1 MPRVFDNPYSFP
13 PPFSLWSQAAFGF
26 GGGILFA
33 GRGQGVAEAT
43 RTNHTATLHTLQIPS
58 LPPSSSF
65 YAGPLRAITYRWISH
80 MHLPRGNTNPQLLI
94 LNHHP
99 STP

>member
-1 MPRVFDNPYSFP
+1 MPRVFENPYSFP
-13 PPFSLWSQAAFGF
+13 PPFSFWSQAVFGV
-26 GGGILFA
+26 GGILFA
-33 GRGQGVAEAT
+33 GRGQGVAEGT
-43 RTNHTATLHTLQIPS
+43 RTNHTAPLHTLQLHS

-80 MHLPRGNTNPQLLI
+80 MHLPRGTQTHTQLLI